1 MTIFDRDF
9 DNLLLP
15 PATKEKVKKGEIKK
29 PKKQSGTGTEDDEG
43 FPTHP
48 YGKNSI
54 SME

>member
-29 PKKQSGTGTEDDEG
+29 PKKQSGTGFLVRHITNTLTT
-43 FPTHP
+43 F
-48 YGKNSI
+48 
-54 SME
+54 